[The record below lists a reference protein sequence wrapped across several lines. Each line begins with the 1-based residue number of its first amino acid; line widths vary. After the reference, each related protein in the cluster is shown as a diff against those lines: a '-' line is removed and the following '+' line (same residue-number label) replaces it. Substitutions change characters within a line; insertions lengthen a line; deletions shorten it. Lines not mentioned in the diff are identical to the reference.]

1 MATRGRES
9 TPGKEKRGTSSS
21 HQLHGNTTQQNR
33 HLSLSRPSDPPDSPA
48 SEKHIP
54 NYLKPTSSSSPD
66 VSKQLVKKQVSS
78 DASKKQNLMRT
89 RSLDKAGS
97 SSPSR
102 TPKTCTSP
110 NPAQRSSSFS
120 AKTTIAQKSIP
131 DKLLK
136 SPKDGGK
143 HRLVYARSES
153 SLKKISTIGKKQDA
167 GSGASTK
174 KEEAIGSSERVVTPD
189 ISEVS
194 QVETLQEEEF
204 SVMEVEEENIHA
216 RSNNEM
222 GYEVLVLEDMES
234 VRQVQL
240 ESRKDDE
247 LVEYS
252 TVSEHQD
259 ASYVEMKETDKHI
272 ADEENKTKTN
282 GSVTGIPKVEAKEK
296 EGEGENALD
305 EKEKAII
312 VGETFDSE
320 GTKDQEVEKEVK
332 HEAENAAPQQQSAQG
347 KKNSAVSNDVIEE
360 TASKLREQRRNKVR
374 ALAGAFETVISLQE
388 PK

>member
-9 TPGKEKRGTSSS
+9 TPGKEKRGMLSS

-33 HLSLSRPSDPPDSPA
+33 HLSHSRPSDPPDSPA
-48 SEKHIP
+48 SENHIP

-97 SSPSR
+97 SSPSH
-102 TPKTCTSP
+102 TPKTHTSP

-174 KEEAIGSSERVVTPD
+174 KEQAIGSSERVVTPD
-189 ISEVS
+189 ISEVP
-194 QVETLQEEEF
+194 QLETLQEEEF

-216 RSNNEM
+216 GSNNEM
-222 GYEVLVLEDMES
+222 GYEVLVLEDMEP

-282 GSVTGIPKVEAKEK
+282 GSVTGIP
-296 EGEGENALD
+296 
-305 EKEKAII
+305 
-312 VGETFDSE
+312 
-320 GTKDQEVEKEVK
+320 
-332 HEAENAAPQQQSAQG
+332 
-347 KKNSAVSNDVIEE
+347 
-360 TASKLREQRRNKVR
+360 
-374 ALAGAFETVISLQE
+374 
-388 PK
+388 